1 MKQKIQ
7 PTILV
12 NYIFWILASAFM
24 PSNWMRTISHVWC
37 NLKLI
42 AGVVVVFGD
51 CLCCFNNIKRVDACY
66 RTNTPKTSLIGVES
80 FERVQE
86 AKSPA
91 PLRKPD

>member
-12 NYIFWILASAFM
+12 NYIFLILASAFM

-42 AGVVVVFGD
+42 AGAVVV
-51 CLCCFNNIKRVDACY
+51 
-66 RTNTPKTSLIGVES
+66 ES
-80 FERVQE
+80 V
-86 AKSPA
+86 
-91 PLRKPD
+91 